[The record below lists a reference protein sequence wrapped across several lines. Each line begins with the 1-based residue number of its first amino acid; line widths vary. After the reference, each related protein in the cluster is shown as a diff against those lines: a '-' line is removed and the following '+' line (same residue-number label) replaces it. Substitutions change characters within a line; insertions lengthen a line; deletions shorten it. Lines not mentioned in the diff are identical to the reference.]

1 MKNRQ
6 LKDSFKNAFR
16 GIYQVFKTESNI
28 KLHSLAAV
36 LAVIL
41 AFILDFNT
49 YEWTFI
55 VIAIVIVIVTEILNT
70 AVEYAIDMVCGDT
83 YNEIAKYA
91 KDIAAGATLI
101 SAISAIVIGALLYI
115 PKLLDLIL

>member
-1 MKNRQ
+1 MKNRK
-6 LKDSFKNAFR
+6 LKDSFINAFG
-16 GIYQVFKTESNI
+16 GIFQVFKTESNI
-28 KLHSLAAV
+28 RLHSLAAF
-36 LAVIL
+36 LAIML
-41 AFILDFNT
+41 AFILKFNT
-49 YEWTFI
+49 YEWIFI

-101 SAISAIVIGALLYI
+101 SALGAVVIGTLLYI
-115 PKLLDLIL
+115 PKLIDLIL